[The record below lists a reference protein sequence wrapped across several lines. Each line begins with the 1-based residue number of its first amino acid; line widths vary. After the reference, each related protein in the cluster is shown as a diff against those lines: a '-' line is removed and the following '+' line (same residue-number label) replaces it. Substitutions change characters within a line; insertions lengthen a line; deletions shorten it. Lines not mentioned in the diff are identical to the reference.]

1 MTRQGKAVG
10 HMLYKIHPSWDGGTQ
25 HTDTQTMKGRN
36 SFLFMAANERRREG
50 CHAGTIG
57 GCTGTESLQAGA
69 GLGNLRM
76 ASEVCFEGLLS
87 LANLNSYEGSW
98 A

>member
-10 HMLYKIHPSWDGGTQ
+10 HMLYKIYPSWDGGTQ
-25 HTDTQTMKGRN
+25 HMDAQKMKGRN
-36 SFLFMAANERRREG
+36 SFLFMAANERREG

-57 GCTGTESLQAGA
+57 GCTGTESRQTGA
-69 GLGNLRM
+69 GLGNLHM
-76 ASEVCFEGLLS
+76 ASEVGFEGLLS
-87 LANLNSYEGSW
+87 LANLNSYESSW